1 MLRSMC
7 SLKRKCKHVPKYLPL
22 DLLCMH
28 CNHNLLS
35 QQCSPKHV
43 RTGCDVIKTCWMG
56 LSPASSMILLY
67 KFAITLK
74 AIYFGHSHVLL
85 LHSPCVHR
93 ALSVHKIF
101 ANTNTH
107 THTKCKHISKIVPQ
121 NCQPTR
127 TVPQPRASF
136 SEELQLCSE
145 ASSLPLNHGTLIL
158 RTCRLAAFH
167 FMQLHLKALLISAK
181 LKPQLGKHFV
191 LLHDDHHILHE
202 VIRPL

>member
-1 MLRSMC
+1 MSYC
-7 SLKRKCKHVPKYLPL
+7 FIPHVCIVHSVCTKS
-22 DLLCMH
+22 
-28 CNHNLLS
+28 S
-35 QQCSPKHV
+35 QTPTH
-43 RTGCDVIKTCWMG
+43 
-56 LSPASSMILLY
+56 A
-67 KFAITLK
+67 
-74 AIYFGHSHVLL
+74 H
-85 LHSPCVHR
+85 
-93 ALSVHKIF
+93 
-101 ANTNTH
+101 TH
-107 THTKCKHISKIVPQ
+107 THNANIYPISDLWMHPHEIIFNNIPDNTNVQIVPQ

-167 FMQLHLKALLISAK
+167 FMQLRLKALLISAK

>member
-1 MLRSMC
+1 MSYC
-7 SLKRKCKHVPKYLPL
+7 FIPHVCIVHSVFTKS
-22 DLLCMH
+22 
-28 CNHNLLS
+28 S
-35 QQCSPKHV
+35 QTP
-43 RTGCDVIKTCWMG
+43 
-56 LSPASSMILLY
+56 
-67 KFAITLK
+67 
-74 AIYFGHSHVLL
+74 
-85 LHSPCVHR
+85 
-93 ALSVHKIF
+93 
-101 ANTNTH
+101 TH
-107 THTKCKHISKIVPQ
+107 THTQNANIYPISDLWIHPHEIIFNNIPDNTNVQIVPQ

-167 FMQLHLKALLISAK
+167 FMQLRLKALLISAK

>member
-1 MLRSMC
+1 MDCRMLRSMC

-22 DLLCMH
+22 HLLCMH

-85 LHSPCVHR
+85 LHVCIVH
-93 ALSVHKIF
+93 SVCTKSSQ
-101 ANTNTH
+101 TPTH
-107 THTKCKHISKIVPQ
+107 THTQNANIYPISDLWMHPHEIIFNNIPDNTNVQIVPQ

-127 TVPQPRASF
+127 TVP
-136 SEELQLCSE
+136 
-145 ASSLPLNHGTLIL
+145 
-158 RTCRLAAFH
+158 
-167 FMQLHLKALLISAK
+167 
-181 LKPQLGKHFV
+181 
-191 LLHDDHHILHE
+191 
-202 VIRPL
+202 